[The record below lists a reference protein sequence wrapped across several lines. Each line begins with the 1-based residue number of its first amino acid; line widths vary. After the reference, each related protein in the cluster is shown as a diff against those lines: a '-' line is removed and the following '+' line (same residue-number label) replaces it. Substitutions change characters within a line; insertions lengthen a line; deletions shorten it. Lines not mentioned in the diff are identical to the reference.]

1 MGFITQCLIR
11 STFGEDSL
19 SFFQPVRIYK
29 GHLEEVYFLH
39 FFFFINFSLIRII
52 TCKEGTVELLY
63 HTIFGVESPRSQ
75 ICKFYLEA
83 SLEFE
88 KMSNFYFNCLQH

>member
-1 MGFITQCLIR
+1 M
-11 STFGEDSL
+11 
-19 SFFQPVRIYK
+19 
-29 GHLEEVYFLH
+29 
-39 FFFFINFSLIRII
+39 
-52 TCKEGTVELLY
+52 ELLY